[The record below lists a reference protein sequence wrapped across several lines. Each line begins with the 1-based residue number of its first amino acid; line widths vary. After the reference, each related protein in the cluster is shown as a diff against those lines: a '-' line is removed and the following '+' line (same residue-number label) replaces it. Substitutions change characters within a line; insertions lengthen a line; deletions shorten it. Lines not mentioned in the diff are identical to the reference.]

1 MLETIMTAKVY
12 TAYGIKDIFYRI
24 YGGGGRYLTAHRTS
38 FLIK

>member
-24 YGGGGRYLTAHRTS
+24 YGGGDA
-38 FLIK
+38 I